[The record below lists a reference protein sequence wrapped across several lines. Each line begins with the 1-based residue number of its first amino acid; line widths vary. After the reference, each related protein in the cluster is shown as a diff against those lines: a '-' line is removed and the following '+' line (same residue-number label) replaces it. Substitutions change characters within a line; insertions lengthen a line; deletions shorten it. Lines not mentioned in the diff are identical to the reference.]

1 MKIRLAQ
8 PNEAPVIWRVRNEAI
23 RHGCKGVYSDE
34 VIAAWTPEAMPQGQV
49 AMINDNP
56 FYVALSEEGQ
66 PVATGFLDIAT
77 GSIEAIFTLPEWEG
91 HGLAT
96 RIVNTLKQEA
106 LRRGFSR
113 LTLAATPNAC
123 NFYQKRGFTVVRE
136 SVYHSKLAGADL
148 QCIDMIC
155 DLAET
160 SCKA

>member
-23 RHGCKGVYSDE
+23 RHGCKEVYSDE

-56 FYVALSEEGQ
+56 FYVALSEAGQ

-96 RIVNTLKQEA
+96 RIMDALKQEA
-106 LRRGFSR
+106 LRRGFST
-113 LTLAATPNAC
+113 LGLAATPNAC

-155 DLAET
+155 DLAEI